1 MTDNGNPLKKWALYV
16 YLGGNV
22 PEAPVR
28 QAAVESLL
36 QMATV
41 GASDQVAVAAQLHL
55 PGKYA
60 HRYVMPERPPGSSL
74 RTLAPAETFPN
85 TNSADP
91 WTMVQFFQWAAQKCP
106 AEKTMFVIWGHGYG
120 LDDYVPQGAQ
130 SHPEEQILTRTPFND
145 PFLAKAESAFPKQ
158 NAPASVAPSASSPS
172 NPLVPM
178 TAIFDNQHQEVSPNW
193 QIAGAARVCS
203 HILGN
208 TPNRELA
215 IFAFDA
221 CNMGMAEV
229 WCEFYDSA
237 RVGIASEMQEPY
249 ASFPYDRFLARLQ
262 LQPTAEANQVAQM
275 MVDAYVESFA
285 YKKDTYVTLSSC
297 DLSQIGS
304 LEEGVKPLATALTKA
319 AADPAARET
328 IFNARNDCPIF
339 DQDGFIDL
347 GRFCEILA
355 ITLPSND
362 VKDACQKAL
371 AALRG
376 FVPYA
381 RYSPLDPTRRVSQT
395 TGLAVWFPPWLQHPS
410 VEILEKKESV
420 AYLSNGYPQT
430 KFALGT
436 GWDTFLKSMA
446 SAT

>member
-1 MTDNGNPLKKWALYV
+1 MTDTGNPLKKWALYV
-16 YLGGNV
+16 FLGGNV

-28 QAAVESLL
+28 EAAVESLL

-41 GASDQVAVAAQLHL
+41 GSSDQVAVAAQLHL
-55 PGKYA
+55 PGKWA
-60 HRYVMPERPPGSSL
+60 HRYVMPERPPGSSPT
-74 RTLAPAETFPN
+74 TLAPVETFPN
-85 TNSADP
+85 VNSADP

-120 LDDYVPQGAQ
+120 LDDYVPQGAK
-130 SHPEEQILTRTPFND
+130 SHPEEQILSRTPFND
-145 PFLAKAESAFPKQ
+145 PFLEKAESAFPKQ
-158 NAPASVAPSASSPS
+158 NAQASIAPSASAPS

-193 QIAGAARVCS
+193 QIAGAARLCS
-203 HILGN
+203 HILSG

-249 ASFPYDRFLARLQ
+249 ASFPYDRFLARLH
-262 LQPTAEANQVAQM
+262 LQPSAAANQVAQM
-275 MVDAYVESFA
+275 MVDAYVESFS

-297 DLSQIGS
+297 DLTQISS
-304 LEEGVKPLATALTKA
+304 LEEGVKPLAAALTKA
-319 AADPAARET
+319 AADPAARAT

-347 GRFCEILA
+347 GRFCEILE
-355 ITLPSND
+355 ITLPAKD

-371 AALRG
+371 AALSS

>member
-1 MTDNGNPLKKWALYV
+1 MTDTGNPLKKWALYV

-28 QAAVESLL
+28 EAAVESLL
-36 QMATV
+36 QMGTV
-41 GASDQVAVAAQLHL
+41 GSSDQVAVAAQLHL
-55 PGKYA
+55 PGKWA
-60 HRYVMPERPPGSSL
+60 HRYVMPERPPGSSPT
-74 RTLAPAETFPN
+74 TLAPVETFPN
-85 TNSADP
+85 VNSADP
-91 WTMVQFFQWAAQKCP
+91 WTLVEFFQWAAEKCP
-106 AEKTMFVIWGHGYG
+106 AEKTMLVVWGHGYG
-120 LDDYVPQGAQ
+120 LDDYVPQGAKP
-130 SHPEEQILTRTPFND
+130 HPEGQILTRTPFND
-145 PFLAKAESAFPKQ
+145 PFLEKAESAFLKQ
-158 NAPASVAPSASSPS
+158 NLQASTAPGASAPSS
-172 NPLVPM
+172 PLVQF

-193 QIAGAARVCS
+193 QLAGAVRVCR
-203 HILGN
+203 HILSS

-237 RVGIASEMQEPY
+237 RVGIATEAPEPY
-249 ASFPYDRFLARLQ
+249 ASFPYDRFLARLH
-262 LQPTAEANQVAQM
+262 LQPEADANQVAQM

-285 YKKDTYVTLSSC
+285 YEKDTYVTLSSC
-297 DLSQIGS
+297 DLTQTGS

-319 AADPAARET
+319 AKDPAARAF
-328 IFNARNDCPIF
+328 IFKARNDCPIF

-347 GRFCEILA
+347 GRFCEILET
-355 ITLPSND
+355 TLPSKD
-362 VKDACQKAL
+362 VKDACQKART
-371 AALRG
+371 ALSG
-376 FVPYA
+376 FVSYA

-410 VEILEKKESV
+410 AEILEKKESV
-420 AYLSNGYPQT
+420 AYLSHGYPQT

-446 SAT
+446 STT